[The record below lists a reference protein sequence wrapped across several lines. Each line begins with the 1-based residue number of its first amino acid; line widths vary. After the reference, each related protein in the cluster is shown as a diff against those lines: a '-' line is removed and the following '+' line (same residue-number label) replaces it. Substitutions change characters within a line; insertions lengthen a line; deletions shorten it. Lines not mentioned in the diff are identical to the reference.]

1 MAPMIDRRAFLGAAA
16 GAALSLRAIPDVLA
30 AIASHR
36 GTPQETRDNE
46 HFWFQVQRAFTVDR
60 SIINLNSGGVSP
72 SPAVVHDALKRH
84 LDLSNAGPSYF
95 MWRVLEPQRETVRAR
110 LANLFGADPEEIA
123 ITRNASEGLQIC
135 QFGFDLKAGDEV
147 LCTDQDYGRMITTFK
162 QRARREGI
170 VLKTFPVPVPC
181 DDPAKIVAS
190 FEKNIT
196 PKTKI
201 ILMSHVINLT
211 GLILPVK
218 EVAALGRARGIPVI
232 VDGAHGFAHF
242 PFKHADLD
250 CDYYATSLHKWL
262 FAPVG
267 CGMLYVRKSLIPG
280 LWPLMA
286 ADEKQAA
293 DIRKFEEIGTHPA
306 ANALAVAEAITFHEG
321 LGAERKAERLRFL
334 RDRWANRLAKLDRVK
349 ILSSLKPG
357 LGCGVA
363 TFAVDGIEAGKLC
376 EHLWDKRKIVATPI
390 DHPDVKGIRV
400 SPSVWTQREEIDLFC
415 DAVETY
421 IRSPK

>member
-1 MAPMIDRRAFLGAAA
+1 MNRREFLGGSAAV
-16 GAALSLRAIPDVLA
+16 ALNLAAIPDALA
-30 AIASHR
+30 AIAGYTGS
-36 GTPQETRDNE
+36 PQEAKDNE

-72 SPAVVHDALKRH
+72 SPSVVHDALKRH

-95 MWRVLEPQRETVRAR
+95 MWRVLEPQRETARTR
-110 LANLFGADPEEIA
+110 LARLFGADPEEIA
-123 ITRNASEGLQIC
+123 ITRNASEGLQTC

-181 DDPAKIVAS
+181 DDPAAITAGY
-190 FEKNIT
+190 EKNIT
-196 PKTKI
+196 PRTKL
-201 ILMSHVINLT
+201 ILMCHVINLT
-211 GLILPVK
+211 GTVLPVK
-218 EVAALGRARGIPVI
+218 DVVTLARPRGLPVI

-267 CGMLYVRKSLIPG
+267 CGMLYVRKALIPG

-306 ANALAVAEAITFHEG
+306 ANALAISEAVAFHEG
-321 LGAERKAERLRFL
+321 LGAERKAARLTFL
-334 RDRWANRLAKLDRVK
+334 RDRWATRLAKLDRVK
-349 ILSSLKPG
+349 LLTSLKPG
-357 LGCGVA
+357 HACGVA
-363 TFAVDGIEAGKLC
+363 TFAVDGVEAGKLC
-376 EHLWDKRKIVATPI
+376 DHLWEKRRIVATPI

-415 DAVETY
+415 DAVEAAVK
-421 IRSPK
+421 SGLK

>member
-1 MAPMIDRRAFLGAAA
+1 MNRREFLGGSAAV
-16 GAALSLRAIPDVLA
+16 ALNLAAIPDALA
-30 AIASHR
+30 AIAGHA
-36 GTPQETRDNE
+36 GTPQETKDNE

-72 SPAVVHDALKRH
+72 SPSVVHDALKRH

-95 MWRVLEPQRETVRAR
+95 MWRVLEPQRETARTR
-110 LANLFGADPEEIA
+110 LARLFGADPEEIA
-123 ITRNASEGLQIC
+123 ITRNASEGLQTC

-181 DDPAKIVAS
+181 DDPAAITAGY
-190 FEKNIT
+190 EKNIT
-196 PKTKI
+196 PRTKL
-201 ILMSHVINLT
+201 ILMCHVINLT
-211 GLILPVK
+211 GTVLPVK
-218 EVAALGRARGIPVI
+218 DVVTLARPRGLPVI

-267 CGMLYVRKSLIPG
+267 CGMLYVRKALIPG

-306 ANALAVAEAITFHEG
+306 ANALAISEAVAFHEG
-321 LGAERKAERLRFL
+321 LGAERKAARLTFL
-334 RDRWANRLAKLDRVK
+334 RDRWATRLAKLDRVK
-349 ILSSLKPG
+349 LLTSLKPG
-357 LGCGVA
+357 HACGVA
-363 TFAVDGIEAGKLC
+363 TFAVDGMEAGKLC
-376 EHLWDKRKIVATPI
+376 DHLWEKRRIVATPI

-415 DAVETY
+415 DAVEAAVK
-421 IRSPK
+421 SGLK